1 MHLHCLANTM
11 KIYGTD
17 KMKNIY
23 YFLKW
28 NFSGMQPYNKR
39 FFAYVGVAILLAL
52 IFGTEAAIFWP
63 IAMCIDIVITL
74 VYDRYTDFKRDQA
87 KMLDDLKG

>member
-1 MHLHCLANTM
+1 MLN
-11 KIYGTD
+11 
-17 KMKNIY
+17 
-23 YFLKW
+23 
-28 NFSGMQPYNKR
+28 
-39 FFAYVGVAILLAL
+39 LAL
-52 IFGTEAAIFWP
+52 IFGVEAAIVWP